1 LEYLAIHLF
10 IKKLLQVSID
20 LPKIQ
25 FQVLEPFLRQQHLSK
40 QYPRSRF
47 MIKSWFYGLGL
58 ATKMFIS
65 FSFAMFFGTLLG
77 AVSLYQA
84 WRMGDL
90 LMEISNKYHVN
101 PEVISDWMRLF
112 ETLRYLTIGIM
123 IFSLIFC
130 SWLMHFTVKTVA
142 CKSLWYALQALEK
155 IADGDLRQ
163 NINVKS
169 NEEIGKLFSAM
180 KRIIDKLREF
190 AGDVNNMTHTLAES
204 SQVMLTTIEE
214 LNASAHDQTTQ
225 TEQVASAIIEMSQ
238 TLGDVA
244 GTADQASKTSQE
256 TSEAAQRGFETVE
269 MVMMEMRK
277 IVESVESSSVTIGK
291 LGQSSRQIGDI
302 IETINDVAEQTN
314 LLALNAAIEAARAGE
329 HGRGFA
335 VVADE
340 VRALAERTAKATKE
354 IGSMITM
361 IQQDTALSVSSM
373 MTSKKEVDG
382 GLQKA
387 EEARNALEHI
397 VDISRRSLDMIA
409 SIAAATEEQS
419 AVTAEIS
426 KSIDS
431 IARGTRTTE
440 TASDQVQE
448 LAREFAKLSSNLE
461 QTATWFK
468 IS

>member
-1 LEYLAIHLF
+1 ML
-10 IKKLLQVSID
+10 
-20 LPKIQ
+20 
-25 FQVLEPFLRQQHLSK
+25 
-40 QYPRSRF
+40 
-47 MIKSWFYGLGL
+47 KSWFYGLGL
-58 ATKMFIS
+58 ATKMFILV
-65 FSFAMFFGTLLG
+65 FFLMLFGVCMGLF
-77 AVSLYQA
+77 SLYQA
-84 WRMGDL
+84 WQTGNS
-90 LMEISNKYHVN
+90 LMQN
-101 PEVISDWMRLF
+101 
-112 ETLRYLTIGIM
+112 LTIGIM
-123 IFSLIFC
+123 LFSLVFGL
-130 SWLMHFTVKTVA
+130 WLANFTVRTVV

-155 IADGDLRQ
+155 ISVGDLRQ
-163 NINVKS
+163 KINVKS

-180 KRIIDKLREF
+180 KRIIEKLSEF
-190 AGDVNNMTHTLAES
+190 AGDVNNMTHTLSES

-214 LNASAHDQTTQ
+214 LNASAHEQTNQ
-225 TEQVASAIIEMSQ
+225 TEQVANAVIEMSQ

-256 TSEAAQRGFETVE
+256 TNDAAQRGFETVE
-269 MVMMEMRK
+269 VVMLEMRK
-277 IVESVESSSVTIGK
+277 IVESVEKSSVSIGK

-354 IGSMITM
+354 ISGMITM
-361 IQQDTALSVSSM
+361 IQQDTELSVSSM
-373 MTSKKEVDG
+373 TTSKKEVDS

-387 EEARNALEHI
+387 EEARSALEHI
-397 VDISRRSLDMIA
+397 VDISRKSLDMIA

-440 TASDQVQE
+440 TASDQVQD
-448 LAREFAKLSSNLE
+448 LAREFAKLSANLE

-468 IS
+468 VA

>member
-1 LEYLAIHLF
+1 
-10 IKKLLQVSID
+10 
-20 LPKIQ
+20 
-25 FQVLEPFLRQQHLSK
+25 
-40 QYPRSRF
+40 
-47 MIKSWFYGLGL
+47 MIKSWFYGIGL
-58 ATKMFIS
+58 ASKMFIS
-65 FSFAMFFGTLLG
+65 FGFAMFFGTLLG
-77 AVSLYQA
+77 VVSLYQTVK
-84 WRMGDL
+84 MGGL
-90 LMEISNKYHVN
+90 LTEISGKYHVN
-101 PEVISDWMRLF
+101 QDVIAPMMHEF
-112 ETLRYLTIGIM
+112 ETFRFLTIGIM
-123 IFSLIFC
+123 IFSILFC

-155 IADGDLRQ
+155 ISEGDLRQ
-163 NINVKS
+163 KINVKS

-180 KRIIDKLREF
+180 KRIIDKLSEF
-190 AGDVNNMTHTLAES
+190 AGEVNQMTHTLAES

-225 TEQVASAIIEMSQ
+225 TDQVASAIIEMSQ

-244 GTADQASKTSQE
+244 STADQASKTSQE
-256 TSEAAQRGFETVE
+256 TSVAAQKGYETVE

-302 IETINDVAEQTN
+302 VETINDVAEQTN

-340 VRALAERTAKATKE
+340 VRALAERTARATRE
-354 IGSMITM
+354 IGGMITT

-387 EEARNALEHI
+387 EEARSALEHI
-397 VDISRRSLDMIA
+397 VDISRKSLDMID
-409 SIAAATEEQS
+409 SIASATEEQS
-419 AVTAEIS
+419 VVTSEIS
-426 KSIDS
+426 KSIEN

-448 LAREFAKLSSNLE
+448 LAREFAKLSSSLE

-468 IS
+468 VS

>member
-1 LEYLAIHLF
+1 
-10 IKKLLQVSID
+10 
-20 LPKIQ
+20 
-25 FQVLEPFLRQQHLSK
+25 
-40 QYPRSRF
+40 
-47 MIKSWFYGLGL
+47 MIKSWFYSLGL
-58 ATKMFIS
+58 STKMFIS
-65 FSFAMFFGTLLG
+65 FFFVMFCGTLLG
-77 AVSLYQA
+77 AVSLYQL
-84 WRMGDL
+84 WNTGNL
-90 LMEISNKYHVN
+90 LMQISGRYNVD
-101 PEVISDWMRLF
+101 PGLISGAMNMLATF
-112 ETLRYLTIGIM
+112 RYLIIGIM
-123 IFSLIFC
+123 IVSFILC
-130 SWLMHFTVKTVA
+130 SWLTHFIVKTVT

-155 IADGDLRQ
+155 IAEGDLRM

-169 NEEIGKLFSAM
+169 NEEVGKLFSAM
-180 KRIIDKLREF
+180 KRIIEKLREF
-190 AGDVNNMTHTLAES
+190 SGEVNRMTHTLSES

-214 LNASAHDQTTQ
+214 LNSSAHDQTSQ
-225 TEQVASAIIEMSQ
+225 TEQVASAILQMSQ

-256 TSEAAQRGFETVE
+256 TSAAAQRGFETVE
-269 MVMMEMRK
+269 VVMMEMRK
-277 IVESVESSSVTIGK
+277 IVESVEKSSVTIGK

-302 IETINDVAEQTN
+302 VETINDVADQTN

-354 IGSMITM
+354 IGGMITT

-382 GLQKA
+382 GLLKA

-397 VDISRRSLDMIA
+397 VEISRKSLDMID
-409 SIAAATEEQS
+409 SIASATEEQS
-419 AVTAEIS
+419 AVTSEIS
-426 KSIDS
+426 KSIES

-440 TASDQVQE
+440 TASDQVQD
-448 LAREFAKLSSNLE
+448 LAREFAKLSASLE

-468 IS
+468 VA

>member
-1 LEYLAIHLF
+1 
-10 IKKLLQVSID
+10 
-20 LPKIQ
+20 
-25 FQVLEPFLRQQHLSK
+25 
-40 QYPRSRF
+40 
-47 MIKSWFYGLGL
+47 MIKSWFYSLSL

-65 FSFAMFFGTLLG
+65 FLFVMFCGTMLG
-77 AVSLYQA
+77 LVSLYQI
-84 WRMGDL
+84 WKMSNL
-90 LMEISNKYHVN
+90 LAEISSTYHVN
-101 PEVISDWMRLF
+101 TEVISEWMKMFDAFRF
-112 ETLRYLTIGIM
+112 LTIGIM
-123 IFSLIFC
+123 LFSFIFC
-130 SWLMHFTVKTVA
+130 SWLTHFIVKTVT

-190 AGDVNNMTHTLAES
+190 SGKVNQMTRTLAES
-204 SQVMLTTIEE
+204 SHVMLTTIEE
-214 LNASAHDQTTQ
+214 LNASAHEQASQTD
-225 TEQVASAIIEMSQ
+225 QVASAMLEMSQ

-244 GTADQASKTSQE
+244 STADQASKSSQE
-256 TSEAAQRGFETVE
+256 TNEAAQRGFETVE
-269 MVMMEMRK
+269 VVMMEMRK
-277 IVESVESSSVTIGK
+277 IVESVENSSVTIGK

-302 IETINDVAEQTN
+302 VATINDVADQTN

-354 IGSMITM
+354 IGGMITM
-361 IQQDTALSVSSM
+361 IQQDTALSVSTM

-382 GLQKA
+382 GLLKA

-397 VDISRRSLDMIA
+397 VDISRKSLEMIDSIA
-409 SIAAATEEQS
+409 SATEEQS
-419 AVTAEIS
+419 AVTSEIS
-426 KSIDS
+426 KSIERIS
-431 IARGTRTTE
+431 RGTRTTE
-440 TASDQVQE
+440 MASDQVQE
-448 LAREFAKLSSNLE
+448 LAREFEKLSGSLE

-468 IS
+468 VA

>member
-1 LEYLAIHLF
+1 V
-10 IKKLLQVSID
+10 IKN
-20 LPKIQ
+20 
-25 FQVLEPFLRQQHLSK
+25 
-40 QYPRSRF
+40 
-47 MIKSWFYGLGL
+47 WFYGLGL
-58 ATKMFIS
+58 ATKMFILVGMLFS
-65 FSFAMFFGTLLG
+65 FSICMG
-77 AVSLYQA
+77 AFSLYQS
-84 WRMGDL
+84 WQTGNTFMQC
-90 LMEISNKYHVN
+90 
-101 PEVISDWMRLF
+101 
-112 ETLRYLTIGIM
+112 LTIGVM
-123 IFSLIFC
+123 LFSLILGF
-130 SWLMHFTVKTVA
+130 WLAHFTVKTVA

-190 AGDVNNMTHTLAES
+190 SGEVNHMTHTLTES

-214 LNASAHDQTTQ
+214 LNSSAHDQTTQ
-225 TEQVASAIIEMSQ
+225 TEQVASAVVEMSQ

-244 GTADQASKTSQE
+244 STADQASKTSQE
-256 TSEAAQRGFETVE
+256 TNQAAQRGFETVE
-269 MVMMEMRK
+269 EVMKEMRK
-277 IVESVESSSVTIGK
+277 IVESVENSSVTIGK

-302 IETINDVAEQTN
+302 VETINDVAEQTN

-340 VRALAERTAKATKE
+340 VRALAERTARATRE
-354 IGSMITM
+354 IGGMITT
-361 IQQDTALSVSSM
+361 IQEDTALSITSM

-387 EEARNALEHI
+387 EEARSALEHI
-397 VDISRRSLDMIA
+397 VDISRKGLDMID
-409 SIAAATEEQS
+409 SIASATEEQS
-419 AVTAEIS
+419 VVTSEIS
-426 KSIDS
+426 KSIEN

-440 TASDQVQE
+440 TASDQVQK
-448 LAREFAKLSSNLE
+448 LATDFAKLAGTLE

-468 IS
+468 VA